1 MDVRKVP
8 ATAGAEWLLGGFIL
22 LRRSPGGFGLLALS
36 YAALWLTVVGLTQAV
51 PSLLAPLQLTF
62 FLIGP
67 LLLAGMIFA
76 AREVDEGRSA
86 APAHLLAALRTGKA
100 ARLVSTVLPQVALM
114 ALCAILLYVV
124 VGAEHIE
131 NLLKLFAKLQAQ
143 AESKIPMDPSEFA
156 SIPVGRLFLWMLLV
170 IGVGLAG
177 FLFTF
182 TLVPDMMFTDTRLVQ
197 GMARSFRACSANLGA
212 IALFLVL
219 GFVVMMAIGLGFALV
234 SQIAMLIA
242 GPAGMLVA
250 NAAFNGLM
258 TVFASGVM
266 YFAWKQLLGD
276 GTPAAPS
283 APTSTGIEV

>member
-8 ATAGAEWLLGGFIL
+8 ATAGAEWLLGGFTL

-36 YAALWLTVVGLTQAV
+36 YAALWLTVVGLTQLV
-51 PSLLAPLQLTF
+51 PDLLAPLQLAF

-86 APAHLLAALRTGKA
+86 APAHLLAALRTGKG
-100 ARLVSTVLPQVALM
+100 ARLVSTVLPQIGVM
-114 ALCAILLYVV
+114 VLCAILLYVV

-131 NLLKLFAKLQAQ
+131 NLLKLVAKLQAQ
-143 AESKIPMDPSEFA
+143 AESKIPVDPSEFA
-156 SIPVGRLFLWMLLV
+156 SIPFGRLFVWMLLV
-170 IGVGLAG
+170 IGVGLVSL
-177 FLFTF
+177 LFTF

-197 GMARSFRACSANLGA
+197 GMARCFRACSANLGA
-212 IALFLVL
+212 LAVFLL
-219 GFVVMMAIGLGFALV
+219 LSFVVMTAIAFGFVLV
-234 SQIAMLIA
+234 SSIATLVA
-242 GPAGMLVA
+242 GQAGMLVA

-276 GTPAAPS
+276 GSTATPS
-283 APTSTGIEV
+283 APTSAGIEV

>member
-8 ATAGAEWLLGGFIL
+8 ASAGAEWLLGGFML

-36 YAALWLTVVGLTQAV
+36 YAALWLTVNTLAQAV
-51 PSLLAPLQLTF
+51 PALLAPLQLTF

-86 APAHLLAALRTGKA
+86 APAHLLASLRTGKA
-100 ARLVSTVLPQVALM
+100 ARLVSTVLPQLALM
-114 ALCAILLYVV
+114 VLCAILLYIV

-131 NLLKLFAKLQAQ
+131 NLLKLFTKLQAQ
-143 AESKIPMDPSEFA
+143 AESQIPVDPSEFA
-156 SIPVGRLFLWMLLV
+156 NIPFGRLFVWMLLV
-170 IGVGLAG
+170 FGVGLAA

-182 TLVPDMMFTDTRLVQ
+182 TLVPDMLFTDTRLVQ
-197 GMARSFRACSANLGA
+197 GMGRCFRACSANLGA
-212 IALFLVL
+212 LVVLLVL
-219 GFVVMMAIGLGFALV
+219 GFVVVMAIGFGFVLV
-234 SQIAMLIA
+234 SQIAMLVA
-242 GPAGMLVA
+242 GQAGLLIA

-276 GTPAAPS
+276 GSPAPQSPS
-283 APTSTGIEV
+283 ASTGIEV

>member
-8 ATAGAEWLLGGFIL
+8 ATAGAEWLLGAFML

-36 YAALWLTVVGLTQAV
+36 YAALWLIVVGLAQAV
-51 PSLLAPLQLTF
+51 PALLAPLQLTF

-100 ARLVSTVLPQVALM
+100 SRLVSTVLPQLGLM
-114 ALCAILLYVV
+114 VLCAILLYIV
-124 VGAEHIE
+124 VGADHIE
-131 NLLKLFAKLQAQ
+131 NLLKLFTKLQAQ
-143 AESKIPMDPSEFA
+143 AESQIPVDPSEFG
-156 SIPVGRLFLWMLLV
+156 SIPFGRLLLWMALV
-170 IGVGLAG
+170 IGVGLVA

-182 TLVPDMMFTDTRLVQ
+182 TLVPDMLFTDTRLVQ

-212 IALFLVL
+212 LVVLLVL
-219 GFVVMMAIGLGFALV
+219 GFVVVMAIGFGFVLV
-234 SQIAMLIA
+234 SQIAMLVA
-242 GPAGMLVA
+242 GQAGLLLA

-276 GTPAAPS
+276 GSPAPQSPS
-283 APTSTGIEV
+283 ASTGIEV

>member
-36 YAALWLTVVGLTQAV
+36 YAALWLTVTGLTRLV
-51 PSLLAPLQLTF
+51 PDLLAPLQLMF

-114 ALCAILLYVV
+114 ALCAVLLYIV

-143 AESKIPMDPSEFA
+143 AESNLPVDPSEFA
-156 SIPVGRLFLWMLLV
+156 SIPFGRLFLWVLLV
-170 IGVGLAG
+170 FGVGLTG

-182 TLVPDMMFTDTRLVQ
+182 TLVPDMLFTDTRLVP

-212 IALFLVL
+212 LAVFLVL
-219 GFVVMMAIGLGFALV
+219 GFVVMMAVGFGFVLV
-234 SQIAMLIA
+234 SQIAMLVA
-242 GPAGMLVA
+242 GQAGLLIA

-276 GTPAAPS
+276 GSS
-283 APTSTGIEV
+283 APQSASASTGIEV

>member
-36 YAALWLTVVGLTQAV
+36 YAALWLTVVGLAQAV
-51 PSLLAPLQLTF
+51 PALLAPLQLTF

-114 ALCAILLYVV
+114 ALCGILLYIV
-124 VGAEHIE
+124 VGADHIE
-131 NLLKLFAKLQAQ
+131 NLLKLYAKLQAQ
-143 AESKIPMDPSEFA
+143 AESNIPFDPSEFA
-156 SIPVGRLFLWMLLV
+156 SIPIGRLFLWVLLV
-170 IGVGLAG
+170 FGVGLTG

-182 TLVPDMMFTDTRLVQ
+182 TLVPDMLFTDTRLVP

-212 IALFLVL
+212 LAVFLVL
-219 GFVVMMAIGLGFALV
+219 GFVVMMAVGFGFVLV
-234 SQIAMLIA
+234 SQIAMLVA
-242 GPAGMLVA
+242 GQAGLLIA

-276 GTPAAPS
+276 GSPAPQSPS
-283 APTSTGIEV
+283 ALTGIEV